1 MQLNFSMLT
10 PKSDQHLISPHNI
23 IPKLYILVTRRKK
36 IITK

>member
-23 IPKLYILVTRRKK
+23 IPKSYIKVKV
-36 IITK
+36 